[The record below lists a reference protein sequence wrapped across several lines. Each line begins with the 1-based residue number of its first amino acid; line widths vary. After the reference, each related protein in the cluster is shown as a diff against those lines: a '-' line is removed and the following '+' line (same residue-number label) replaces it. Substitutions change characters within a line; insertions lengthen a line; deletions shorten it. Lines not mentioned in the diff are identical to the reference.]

1 MLCGVTKLRTQ
12 KARKVA
18 RRGMLAAPKRPESRR
33 IVKRT
38 SLNLPRDLVRDAQRA
53 LGTSSITL
61 TVVRA
66 MEEAVRLRLRLRL
79 LERDMPGLT
88 PELIERL
95 RRPRVGMSPDRP
107 AHPLR
112 RTAGA

>member
-1 MLCGVTKLRTQ
+1 MR
-12 KARKVA
+12 
-18 RRGMLAAPKRPESRR
+18 AAPKGLKSRR
-33 IVKRT
+33 LVKRT
-38 SLNLPRDLVRDAQRA
+38 SLYLPRDLVREAQRA

-66 MEEAVRLRLRLRL
+66 MEEAVKLRLRLRL

-88 PELIERL
+88 PELIEEL

-107 AHPLR
+107 AHPVR